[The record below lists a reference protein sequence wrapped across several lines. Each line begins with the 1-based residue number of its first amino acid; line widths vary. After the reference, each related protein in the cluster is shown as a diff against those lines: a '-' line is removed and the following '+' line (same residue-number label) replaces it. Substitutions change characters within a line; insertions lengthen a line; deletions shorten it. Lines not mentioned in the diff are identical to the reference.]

1 MLRCGTQNFT
11 KLDTK
16 CCVVVLVPEL
26 WISRPCPKYCMIG
39 ISGVNF
45 SERDNCE
52 NLVGNMF
59 GTAMEIPLLRC
70 KFTFDRWLARLLQWT
85 PAGQTHVGQFQQ

>member
-1 MLRCGTQNFT
+1 
-11 KLDTK
+11 
-16 CCVVVLVPEL
+16 
-26 WISRPCPKYCMIG
+26 
-39 ISGVNF
+39 
-45 SERDNCE
+45 
-52 NLVGNMF
+52 MF